1 MIDLDTETSIE
12 GCAMPVIAKSSYV
25 PPIGFSNAHIQTIF
39 PTLFRKVKGVS
50 YRRER
55 IKTPDEDFLDLDW
68 SSVGARKVAIVSH
81 GLEGSSDR
89 WYVLGLVRAL
99 NRSGWDALAWNMRG
113 CSGEPNKTV
122 RSYHSGAS
130 EDLAVVVEHVIGGGN
145 YDSLG
150 LVGFSLGGN
159 LTLKYLGERGFEI
172 NKAIIG
178 AVTCSVP
185 CDLASGA
192 EQMAKPANK
201 MYMKRFTR
209 MLHEKIKAK
218 MRVMPGRLNDKD
230 YNRIKT
236 FKEFDDRYTAPLNG
250 FRDAED
256 YYHRASCTQFI
267 PKIIIPAL
275 LVNAKNDPFLPEACY
290 PLEEAEA
297 NPNFFLEMPKSG
309 GHVGFISFNKR
320 REYWF
325 ESRVVSFLN
334 NLQLPESAI

>member
-1 MIDLDTETSIE
+1 VLCGENSIE
-12 GCAMPVIAKSSYV
+12 GCGMPIIANSSYI
-25 PPIGFSNAHIQTIF
+25 PPPGFSNRHIQTFF
-39 PTLFRKVKGVS
+39 PYLFRKVKGIR
-50 YRRER
+50 YKRER
-55 IKTPDEDFLDLDW
+55 IWTPDDDFLDLDW
-68 SSVGARKVAIVSH
+68 SSIGASKVAVVSH
-81 GLEGSSDR
+81 GLEGNSDR
-89 WYVLGLVRAL
+89 WYVLGMVRAL

-122 RSYHSGAS
+122 RSYHSGIT
-130 EDLAVVVEHVIGGGN
+130 EDLAAVVEHVIDGGK
-145 YDSLG
+145 YDAIG

-159 LTLKYLGERGFEI
+159 LTLKYLGERGPEI
-172 NKAIIG
+172 NKAITG

-192 EQMAKPANK
+192 EEMAKPSNK
-201 MYMKRFTR
+201 IYMKRFTR

-218 MRVMPGRLNDKD
+218 MSIMPDSISDEG
-230 YNRIKT
+230 YNTIKT

-256 YYHRASCTQFI
+256 YYNRASSKQFI
-267 PKIIIPAL
+267 HKITTPTL
-275 LVNAKNDPFLPEACY
+275 LVNAKNDPFLSESCY
-290 PLEEAEA
+290 PLREAEA

-320 REYWF
+320 KEYWF

-334 NLQLPESAI
+334 NLQLPQSTI